1 MVQAWPEELSDELWG
16 EMVSAQ
22 RLPKVPLDA
31 LISELLD
38 LAVNEPDRG
47 EDGVLPALV
56 SCAIGG
62 SVSVHANKHGLSPL
76 PPDS

>member
-47 EDGVLPALV
+47 EDGVLPALGV
-56 SCAIGG
+56 LRDRRFCQRSRQQTW
-62 SVSVHANKHGLSPL
+62 P
-76 PPDS
+76 